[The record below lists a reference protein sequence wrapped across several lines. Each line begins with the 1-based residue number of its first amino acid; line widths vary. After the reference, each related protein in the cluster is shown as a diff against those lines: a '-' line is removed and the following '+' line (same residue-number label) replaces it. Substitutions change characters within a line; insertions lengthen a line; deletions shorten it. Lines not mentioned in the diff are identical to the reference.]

1 MPAKRSHVRVRHQGS
16 VSIIDLQ
23 GEINVSLEEPLK
35 SAYAEA
41 VGPNPSAILLN
52 LSDVEYITSTG
63 MAILVGLL
71 AQAHQANRR
80 LATCGLSEHYR
91 EVFQITRMTDFLEIF
106 FDETTALNQLQR
118 SEEQ

>member
-1 MPAKRSHVRVRHQGS
+1 MPAKRNNIRFRQQGL

-23 GEINVSLEEPLK
+23 GEINATLEEALK
-35 SAYAEA
+35 TAYTEA
-41 VGPNPSAILLN
+41 IGPNPRAILLN

-80 LATCGLSEHYR
+80 LAACGLSEHYR
-91 EVFQITRMTDFLEIF
+91 EVFQITRMTDFIEIF
-106 FDETTALNQLQR
+106 PDEVSALNQL
-118 SEEQ
+118 

>member
-1 MPAKRSHVRVRHQGS
+1 MPTKRNNVRVRHHGL

-23 GEINVSLEEPLK
+23 GEINATLEEALK

-41 VGPNPSAILLN
+41 IGPNPSAILLN

-80 LATCGLSEHYR
+80 LAACGLSEHYR
-91 EVFQITRMTDFLEIF
+91 EVFQITRMTDFMEIF
-106 FDETTALNQLQR
+106 TDEASALKQL
-118 SEEQ
+118 

>member
-1 MPAKRSHVRVRHQGS
+1 MPAKRNNIQFRQHGLI
-16 VSIIDLQ
+16 SIINLQ
-23 GEINVSLEEPLK
+23 GEINATLEEALK

-41 VGPNPSAILLN
+41 IAPNPSAILLN

-80 LATCGLSEHYR
+80 LAACGLSEHYR
-91 EVFQITRMTDFLEIF
+91 EVFQITRMADFMEIYTDEAS
-106 FDETTALNQLQR
+106 ALNQLQR
-118 SEEQ
+118 S